1 MLYLF
6 VFLFT
11 VEMVMGLSVLSD
23 ILEIAQGT
31 SLPNKAY

>member
-23 ILEIAQGT
+23 VLEIVQGT